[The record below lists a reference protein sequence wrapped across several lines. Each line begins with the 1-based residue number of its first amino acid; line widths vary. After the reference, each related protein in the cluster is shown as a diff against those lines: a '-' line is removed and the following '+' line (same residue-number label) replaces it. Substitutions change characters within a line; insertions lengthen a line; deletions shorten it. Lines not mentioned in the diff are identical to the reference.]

1 MSQQIPT
8 ISGKPLNI
16 KQNQSPVMQGQG
28 TDAVNQAQQAA
39 NNSYLANRA
48 KASQDANP
56 ATTLGLTTAIGYGIG
71 QGMDV
76 FNKKCGGEYEKSIF
90 GRLGGW
96 ADKFSKNTRVG
107 RAIENSLQKINAY
120 ITLKSRSSKI
130 LYTIKHHA
138 TMPDWKIVKQMGSGL
153 KGFLGT
159 DTENVFENFL
169 KPIDGNF
176 QKLEQYGM
184 TQEEINNFRRSLTGT
199 KAEQILEL
207 QKKELEKLGAS
218 ASEVAG
224 KTIEELKDLA
234 KNLKAKKLGFA
245 NLAEYN
251 ALKGNFV
258 DNPNLIRDVL
268 EKADKNIHISIWR
281 GDGSSALGKLKS
293 HFFGRTVSLGEL
305 YNKYNVILG
314 KGNKTYLGRALPKA
328 LAWIMEG
335 GTNRFAGGK
344 LAPFMQ
350 AFFFADMLYHAVKA
364 PVGEKIKTFA
374 ERVVNDFTYFIGG
387 IAGVVGM
394 HKLIGGFKYVGIDE
408 AGREAYRTALRTF
421 NEQVKAKAFASK
433 ADYKAAGKAVD
444 ALLKTDGLKWY
455 QKILQKAAC
464 VMNMGNE
471 HKLAYRSTKLVNNNF
486 LRRLFNTNII
496 GVPLRFALPMII
508 ISPFLAK
515 LTTKTAH
522 LIFGRPTHSVLDEET
537 EESTP
542 KQTDTTVKPQ
552 NPSASDTK
560 TAQANNPSNYA
571 DTNLIKQRANKQ
583 NSDSP
588 TPDQAATTNNEQN
601 KNVEPARTYIP
612 SPVGMV
618 QAAPD
623 KTAYDKAM
631 NQADGAEKE
640 IEQIL
645 ANYR

>member
-8 ISGKPLNI
+8 IGGKPLNI
-16 KQNQSPVMQGQG
+16 NQIQNPAMQGQG
-28 TDAVNQAQQAA
+28 SDAVNQAQQAA

-48 KASQDANP
+48 KASQDADP

-76 FNKKCGGEYEKSIF
+76 FNKKSGGEYEKSIF

-96 ADKFSKNTRVG
+96 ADAFSKNTRVG

-130 LYTIKHHA
+130 LYALKHHA

-159 DTENVFENFL
+159 DTENVFEHFM

-184 TQEEINNFRRSLTGT
+184 SQEEINNFRRSLTGT
-199 KAEQILEL
+199 KAEQVLEL

-234 KNLKAKKLGFA
+234 TELKAKKLGFA

-251 ALKGNFV
+251 FLKGNFV
-258 DNPNLIRDVL
+258 DNPNVIRDVL
-268 EKADKNIHISIWR
+268 EKADKNIKISVWR
-281 GDGSSALGKLKS
+281 GDGSTLFGKLKS
-293 HFFGRTVSLGEL
+293 HFLGRTVSLSEL

-314 KGNKTYLGRALPKA
+314 KGNKSYLGRALPKA
-328 LAWIMEG
+328 LAWITEG

-394 HKLIGGFKYVGIDE
+394 HKLIGCFKYIGNND
-408 AGREAYRTALRTF
+408 AGREAYRAALKAF

-433 ADYKAAGKAVD
+433 ADYNAAGKAVD
-444 ALLKTDGLKWY
+444 ALLNTDGLKWY

-464 VMNMGNE
+464 IMNMGNE
-471 HKLAYRSTKLVNNNF
+471 HKLAYRSNKLINNNF
-486 LRRLFNTNII
+486 LRRVLNTNIL

-508 ISPFLAK
+508 VSPFLAK
-515 LTTKTAH
+515 LTTKAAH

-537 EESTP
+537 EEETS
-542 KQTDTTVKPQ
+542 KQKDGIKKPENQ
-552 NPSASDTK
+552 SSSVTQ
-560 TAQANNPSNYA
+560 TAKADPNSYA
-571 DTNLIKQRANKQ
+571 DTNLIKRRANKQ
-583 NSDSP
+583 NSGSHESNDV
-588 TPDQAATTNNEQN
+588 TKTEKNND
-601 KNVEPARTYIP
+601 KNVEPVRTYIP

-618 QAAPD
+618 QTSPD
-623 KTAYDKAM
+623 RTAYDNAMSKA
-631 NQADGAEKE
+631 DSAEKE